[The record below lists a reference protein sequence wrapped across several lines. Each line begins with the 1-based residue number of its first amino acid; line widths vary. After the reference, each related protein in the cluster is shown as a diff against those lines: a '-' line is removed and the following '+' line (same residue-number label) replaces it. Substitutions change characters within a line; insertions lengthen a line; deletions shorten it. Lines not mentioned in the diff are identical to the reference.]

1 MPTQDDTKA
10 YKEWILQSDYDYET
24 AEAMFSTA
32 RYVYA
37 VFMCHLSIEKVIKAQ
52 YVKRLNKVAP
62 KSHNLV
68 WLAEEIKM
76 EFPVNLYRFVFQ
88 LNDASL
94 PTRYPQELAS
104 SIKFYS
110 KEITLEILNK
120 TKELQQW
127 IKNQ

>member
-1 MPTQDDTKA
+1 MGYLYALKFQWMPTQYDSKA
-10 YKEWILQSDYDYET
+10 YNEWILQSDYDYET

-37 VFMCHLSIEKVIKAQ
+37 VFMCHLSIEKVIKSQ

-68 WLAEEIKM
+68 WLAEEVKL
-76 EFPVNLYRFVFQ
+76 EFPEILFRFMFQ

-94 PTRYPQELAS
+94 PKRYPQELAS

-110 KEITLEILNK
+110 KEIYPGDFE
-120 TKELQQW
+120 
-127 IKNQ
+127 

>member
-1 MPTQDDTKA
+1 MDTQDNNKA
-10 YKEWILQSDYDYET
+10 YSEWIFQSDYDYET

-37 VFMCHLSIEKVIKAQ
+37 IFMCHLCIEKIIKAQ
-52 YVKRLNKVAP
+52 YLKRLNKVAP
-62 KSHNLV
+62 KSHNLL

-76 EFPVNLYRFVFQ
+76 EFPENLSKFVFQ

-94 PTRYPQELAS
+94 PTRYPQELRSA
-104 SIKFYS
+104 IKLYS
-110 KEITLEILNK
+110 REVTQDILNK

-127 IKNQ
+127 IKLQ

>member
-37 VFMCHLSIEKVIKAQ
+37 VFMCHLSIEKVIKSQ
-52 YVKRLNKVAP
+52 YVKRLNQVAP

-76 EFPVNLYRFVFQ
+76 EFPENFYRFVFQ

-94 PTRYPQELAS
+94 PTRYPQ
-104 SIKFYS
+104 
-110 KEITLEILNK
+110 
-120 TKELQQW
+120 
-127 IKNQ
+127 

>member
-1 MPTQDDTKA
+1 MPTQDVSKA
-10 YKEWILQSDYDYET
+10 YNEWILQSDYDYET
-24 AEAMFSTA
+24 AEAMYSTA

-37 VFMCHLSIEKVIKAQ
+37 VFMCHLCIEKAIKSQ

-68 WLAEEIKM
+68 WLAEEIKL
-76 EFPVNLYRFVFQ
+76 EFPENLYRFVFQ

-94 PTRYPQELAS
+94 PTRYPQELAAT
-104 SIKFYS
+104 IKFYP